1 MKKRLKKLLII
12 IFILILF
19 PQQGQAVE
27 LDSSENIQ
35 PLFTNVNTFQSTFD
49 IASNGKSS
57 NTVYLNS
64 RNADKV
70 KISAYLQQYNS
81 GRWTTIKSWSG
92 SRNSTSYGFANSW
105 YVNKG
110 YSYRLVS
117 YGYVYKGNKIIESTS
132 NISNTMTY

>member
-1 MKKRLKKLLII
+1 MKKRLKISGMLIL
-12 IFILILF
+12 ILILF

-27 LDSSENIQ
+27 LDNIENIQ
-35 PLFTNVNTFQSTFD
+35 PLFTNVNTFQSTLD

-64 RNADKV
+64 RNAEKV
-70 KISAYLQQYNS
+70 KINAYLQQYKG

-92 SRNSTSYGFANSW
+92 SRNSTSYGFTNNW

-117 YGYVYKGNKIIESTS
+117 YGYVYKSNRIVESTS
-132 NISNTMTY
+132 RISQTLTY

>member
-1 MKKRLKKLLII
+1 MKKRLKILGMLILM
-12 IFILILF
+12 LILF

-27 LDSSENIQ
+27 LDNIENIQ
-35 PLFTNVNTFQSTFD
+35 PLFTNINTFQSTFD

-64 RNADKV
+64 RDSDKV
-70 KISAYLQQYNS
+70 EINAYLQQYSS

-92 SRNSTSYGFANSW
+92 TRNSTSYGFTNNW

-110 YSYRLVS
+110 HSYRLVS
-117 YGYVYKGNKIIESTS
+117 YGYVYKNNKIIESTS
-132 NISNTMTY
+132 STSKTIAY

>member
-1 MKKRLKKLLII
+1 MKKRLKILGMLII
-12 IFILILF
+12 MLILF

-27 LDSSENIQ
+27 LDNIENIQ
-35 PLFTNVNTFQSTFD
+35 PLFTNINTFQSTLD

-70 KISAYLQQYNS
+70 KINAYLQQYNS
-81 GRWTTIKSWSG
+81 GRWTTIKSWSE
-92 SRNSTSYGFANSW
+92 SRNSTSYGFTNNW

-117 YGYVYKGNKIIESTS
+117 YGYVYKNSKIIESTS
-132 NISNTMTY
+132 RISRTITY

>member
-1 MKKRLKKLLII
+1 MKKRLKISGMLIL
-12 IFILILF
+12 ILILF

-27 LDSSENIQ
+27 LDNIENIQ
-35 PLFTNVNTFQSTFD
+35 PLFTNVNTFQSTLD

-70 KISAYLQQYNS
+70 KINAYLQQYNS
-81 GRWTTIKSWSG
+81 GRWTTVKSWSG
-92 SRNSTSYGFANSW
+92 SRSSTSYGFTNNW

-117 YGYVYKGNKIIESTS
+117 YGYIYKDNKIVESTS
-132 NISNTMTY
+132 RISQKLTY